1 MEYDRVGV
9 SEGSNVNKT
18 NESRKDIY
26 LLFIC
31 NYYYFLETSFRF
43 QTKACN
49 DCHDLMQKAM
59 SFDDVM
65 RFDVN
70 CFFVKRTDYR
80 MHFWYMS
87 KDVTI
92 NIIKNSD
99 IKEESVSL

>member
-1 MEYDRVGV
+1 MTGLVCLKEVMLIKPMNHVR
-9 SEGSNVNKT
+9 
-18 NESRKDIY
+18 I
-26 LLFIC
+26 FIC

-43 QTKACN
+43 QTKAYN

-59 SFDDVM
+59 TFDDAM

-80 MHFWYMS
+80 IHFWYMS

-92 NIIKNSD
+92 NILKNSD
-99 IKEESVSL
+99 IKEESGSM